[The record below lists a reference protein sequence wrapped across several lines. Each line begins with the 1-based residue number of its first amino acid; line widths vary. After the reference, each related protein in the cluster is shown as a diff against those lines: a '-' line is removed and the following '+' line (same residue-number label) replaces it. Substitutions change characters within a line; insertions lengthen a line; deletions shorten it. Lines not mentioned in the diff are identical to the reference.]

1 MLEIQK
7 ALLIAGFFICNRRF
21 PIGNLKIT
29 DWVKSKISHR
39 KIEKPP
45 GYGLNK
51 GNQTGSNSLNPGKS
65 EKPRSRMIWQK
76 LFR

>member
-7 ALLIAGFFICNRRF
+7 TLLIAGFLFVADGF
-21 PIGNLKIT
+21 PLAIYRLQIGQ
-29 DWVKSKISHR
+29 KSKTVHE

-45 GYGLNK
+45 EYGLNK

-65 EKPRSRMIWQK
+65 AKPRSRMIWQK